1 MRCPACACE
10 QPAGNKFCEDCG
22 TRLGAAPPAA
32 PAAPVADMPPCPQCG
47 AGHDAVDADGFCTRC
62 GHERVAPADDHVEV
76 VLSPR
81 LAGVSDRGNVHPH
94 NEDALALASDPAG
107 DVLVVCDGVSSSQN
121 PAQAAQAAARVACA
135 ALLEGARSAN
145 GDPEALVAK
154 AIWAAHAAVRAVPYS
169 RTEKDDPPEATIVAA
184 LRRGPRITIGWL
196 GDSRAYF
203 VNGTA
208 ARQLTEDH
216 SWVNE
221 VVAAGEM
228 TLAEALRAPQA
239 HCITR
244 TLGGPTGPAATG
256 DEPSLLA
263 FDVPDGAGHFVLCT
277 DGLWNYAPEPGQ
289 LAGLVRRQAAGADA
303 LAVARGLVNF
313 ARSTR
318 GHDNITV
325 AVLAL

>member
-1 MRCPACACE
+1 MRCPACGAE
-10 QPAGNKFCEDCG
+10 QPDANKFCEDCG
-22 TRLGAAPPAA
+22 TRLVAAPPA
-32 PAAPVADMPPCPQCG
+32 PVAAVPPCPQCG
-47 AGHDAVDADGFCTRC
+47 AGPDALDADGFCARC
-62 GHERVAPADDHVEV
+62 GHERVAPAEDHVEV
-76 VLSPR
+76 VVSPR

-94 NEDALALASDPAG
+94 NEDALALASGPAG
-107 DVLVVCDGVSSSQN
+107 DIVIVCDGVSSSQK
-121 PAQAAQAAARVACA
+121 PAEAARAGARAACA
-135 ALLEGARSAN
+135 ALLEGAPSAN
-145 GDPEALVAK
+145 GDAQGLVER
-154 AIWAAHAAVRAVPYS
+154 AIWAAHAAVHAIPYS
-169 RTEKDDPPEATIVAA
+169 RTERDDPPEATIVAA
-184 LRRGPRITIGWL
+184 WRRGRRITIGWL
-196 GDSRAYF
+196 GDSRAYL
-203 VNGTA
+203 VNGTG

-244 TLGGPTGPAATG
+244 TLGGPTGAAATG
-256 DEPSLLA
+256 DEPSLLTL
-263 FDVPDGAGHFVLCT
+263 DVPNGAGHVVLCT

-289 LAGLVRRQAAGADA
+289 LAELVRRQPAGADA
-303 LAVARGLVNF
+303 LAVARGLVDF